1 MTFPTKPW
9 RRRWVDNFVTGL
21 LILAPT
27 FVTFLVMRFLI
38 RQITALCDPVV
49 RLLKPWLTSTWA
61 ALLVQIGAVLIFAV
75 FVAVIG
81 WAAQLLLVRRIFGIG
96 ERWGIR
102 LPMVGKIYAATR
114 DLAQAFG
121 GEHKAAFTRV
131 VLIEWLGP
139 GRYVIGFVTQEGPE
153 GTQAHDHLINVFV
166 PHAPNPM
173 SGFLMLTARDS
184 LIPLEMSVE
193 DGMKLVISA
202 GVVGPVV
209 RTPPPLEAR

>member
-1 MTFPTKPW
+1 MSFPTKPW
-9 RRRWVDNFVTGL
+9 RRRWADNFVTGL

-38 RQITALCDPVV
+38 RQITALCDPIIH
-49 RLLKPWLTSTWA
+49 LLKPWLTSTWA
-61 ALLVQIGAVLIFAV
+61 TLLVQAGAVVIFLV
-75 FVAVIG
+75 LVAVIG
-81 WAAQLLLVRRIFGIG
+81 WGAQLLLVRRVFGIG
-96 ERWGIR
+96 ERWVIR

-131 VLIEWLGP
+131 VLVEWLGP
-139 GRYVIGFVTQEGPE
+139 GRYVIGFVTQEGP
-153 GTQAHDHLINVFV
+153 GGAQTHDHLVNVFV

-173 SGFLMLTARDS
+173 SGFLVLVARDS

-193 DGMKLVISA
+193 EGMRLVISA

-209 RTPPPLEAR
+209 RTPPPARAR

>member
-1 MTFPTKPW
+1 MSFPMKPW
-9 RRRWVDNFVTGL
+9 RRRWADNFVTGL

-27 FVTFLVMRFLI
+27 FVTFLVMQFLI

-49 RLLKPWLTSTWA
+49 RLLKPWLTTAWA
-61 ALLVQIGAVLIFAV
+61 TLLVQVSAVLIFII
-75 FVAVIG
+75 FVGLIG
-81 WAAQLLLVRRIFGIG
+81 WMAQLLLVRRIFGMG
-96 ERWGIR
+96 ERWVIR

-139 GRYVIGFVTQEGPE
+139 GRYVLGFVTQEGPN
-153 GTQAHDHLINVFV
+153 GAQIPDQLIKVFI

-173 SGFLMLTARDS
+173 SGFLVLAARDA
-184 LIPLEMSVE
+184 LIPLEMSIE
-193 DGMKLVISA
+193 EGMKLVISA

-209 RTPPPLEAR
+209 RAPVHPGAR